1 MFKTP
6 LILPRITQFGSS
18 DFAKLNAQSKG
29 SRQTVPIY
37 NRFVNR
43 GLLI

>member
-6 LILPRITQFGSS
+6 LILPNHGFGSS

-29 SRQTVPIY
+29 SRQTIPIY
-37 NRFVNR
+37 NRFFNR